1 MHTHPLVRR
10 LVRLALAGKVHPNT
24 VYRTISADEWQ
35 ARLPLTET
43 QFNEIMW
50 FYMVEYHARELD
62 GYDLIG

>member
-1 MHTHPLVRR
+1 
-10 LVRLALAGKVHPNT
+10 VHPNT